1 MKFLIE
7 SDVFPEEQKALVEA
21 LTELRVDHSIWNPE
35 GTPVYLAA
43 DNHVFFYG
51 SIQSALRLKEVGARF
66 QIWLGL
72 EFDYHYFGAHLSNLL
87 NKDYQLLTYANC
99 LWSGDKENKSLNKAY
114 FRSDSG
120 YKKFQGGLYTA
131 GEFYRE
137 AERVNLF
144 REDIIVVS
152 DKVKIDREYRLVIR
166 SQYDEMS
173 DMWNNA
179 VISQTS
185 YLKEEELLTRLE
197 ITKIESDL
205 NCDTYR
211 PYPLWVLDVAV
222 SEGEIFQLEA
232 NSINTSGLYNSDYK
246 AIVGAILD
254 IEKKEIV

>member
-1 MKFLIE
+1 MRFLIE
-7 SDVFPEEQKALVEA
+7 ADIFPEEQKALVDA

-35 GTPVYLAA
+35 GCPIYLAA

-66 QIWLGL
+66 QIWLGN

-87 NKDYQLLTYANC
+87 NEDYCLFTYAQLL
-99 LWSGDKENKSLNKAY
+99 SFKDEENYSNDVRY

-131 GEFYRE
+131 KEFYSE
-137 AERVNLF
+137 GERVNLF
-144 REDIIVVS
+144 KEDLLVFA
-152 DKVKIDREYRLVIR
+152 DKKKIDREYRLVIR

-185 YLKEEELLTRLE
+185 YLKEEEPLTRLE
-197 ITKIESDL
+197 IAKIESDL